1 MSKTGLT
8 ITMKGNR
15 IIVQTPLEIE
25 RIQQRK
31 DNIYNFKTWILATIT
46 AGSITY
52 SLLKLAQWII
62 STTH

>member
-25 RIQQRK
+25 RIEQRK
-31 DNIYNFKTWILATIT
+31 DNIDGFKAWILATIT
-46 AGSITY
+46 AGSIIYT
-52 SLLKLAQWII
+52 LLKLAQWMIYLR
-62 STTH
+62 

>member
-25 RIQQRK
+25 RKQMRK
-31 DNIYNFKTWILATIT
+31 DDINAFKLWILSTIVS
-46 AGSITY
+46 GSIIYT
-52 SLLKLAQWII
+52 LLKLTQWII